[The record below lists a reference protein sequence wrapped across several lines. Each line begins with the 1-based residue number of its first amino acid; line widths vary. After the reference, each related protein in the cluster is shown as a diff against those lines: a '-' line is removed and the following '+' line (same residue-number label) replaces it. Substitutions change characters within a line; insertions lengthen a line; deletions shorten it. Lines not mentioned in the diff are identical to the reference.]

1 VRSEQHSGGERP
13 TRIGGLPRRT
23 TDRVEDA
30 AAWLLCTLG
39 LLSLLGALIAGVR
52 VHSVE
57 TEHGRIESAERSLV
71 QGVLL
76 ESVPYDLSGGETG
89 PQAPVAVATR
99 YVDLQG
105 VAHVAPVEVRGPME
119 AGTSVPVWVDRSDR
133 VCPAPAG
140 PYRALVTGV
149 VVAVTVVALAGSIL
163 ILGWLALRSVLGQA
177 NAVAWGREWERR
189 EPEWTGRTVRR
200 PRADGDAGWEA

>member
-1 VRSEQHSGGERP
+1 M
-13 TRIGGLPRRT
+13 
-23 TDRVEDA
+23 
-30 AAWLLCTLG
+30 G
-39 LLSLLGALIAGVR
+39 LLSLLGALVAGVG

-57 TEHGRIESAERSLV
+57 AEHGRIESAERSLV

-89 PQAPVAVATR
+89 LQAPVAVATR

-105 VAHVAPVEVRGPME
+105 VAHVAPVEVRGPMG

-133 VCPAPAG
+133 VCPAPTG
-140 PYRALVTGV
+140 PRRALVTGV

-163 ILGWLALRSVLGQA
+163 ILGWLALLSALGGPMPFPGAGNGDGENRSG
-177 NAVAWGREWERR
+177 
-189 EPEWTGRTVRR
+189 P
-200 PRADGDAGWEA
+200 AGPS